1 MLHVHSLTFHARL
14 RQTKTT
20 NCPPVSRCSF
30 SFTSFR
36 EISFSFTTANVNEKR
51 LDRVRDGCEI
61 DSRVKRLYCFT
72 GAERGRTQRRNF
84 DNTRNWGQC
93 PIYCLRRAVLWNFWN
108 FAFEIVRILRSI
120 SQRYFVS
127 AIDFVSHF
135 FSRILCLFIWVIF
148 ISRANGN

>member
-1 MLHVHSLTFHARL
+1 MLRVHSLTFHARL

-20 NCPPVSRCSF
+20 NCPSVSRCSF

-72 GAERGRTQRRNF
+72 SAERGRTLRWNF
-84 DNTRNWGQC
+84 DNNKLRTMSDILFAENCFVKFSKFRFWNCENFKEYLSTLFRFRTNRNWFR
-93 PIYCLRRAVLWNFWN
+93 L
-108 FAFEIVRILRSI
+108 AFLLTYSLSI
-120 SQRYFVS
+120 HLNYFY
-127 AIDFVSHF
+127 F
-135 FSRILCLFIWVIF
+135 
-148 ISRANGN
+148 